1 MRKEKKIRGKPIP
14 VGKILSF
21 SLGLILLLIL
31 FYNNRII
38 VSDTYGVAGSSR
50 PVSLVCRFQDLR
62 FSEQVTVSN
71 ITKEEL
77 ILLTVQMGDGEIEQY
92 IIPTNEFE
100 IGEIEEVGL
109 LSWRNE
115 EMLGILPSITTN
127 GSYTIDCGY
136 MIWVGRLGV
145 QERTWVLVV
154 EDFHPLTGIEQ
165 AILQHPNI
173 ASTILLLLLTPAI
186 CLLLVPLFEIVREG

>member
-14 VGKILSF
+14 VAKILSF

-31 FYNNRII
+31 YSNNRII
-38 VSDTYGVAGSSR
+38 VSDTYGVALNSR
-50 PVSLVCRFQDLR
+50 PVSLVCRFQDLK

-77 ILLTVQMGDGEIEQY
+77 LLLTVQMGDEKTEQY
-92 IIPTNEFE
+92 IIPTDKFE

-109 LSWRNE
+109 LSWKNE
-115 EMLGILPSITTN
+115 EMLGILPSITIN

-145 QERTWVLVV
+145 QEGTWVFVV
-154 EDFHPLTGIEQ
+154 EEFHPLTGIEQ
-165 AILQHPNI
+165 AILQHPSI
-173 ASTILLLLLTPAI
+173 AWTILLLLLTPAV
-186 CLLLVPLFEIVREG
+186 CLLLVPLFEIVRES